1 MQAALKKN
9 IMVQVSDARVSKD
22 PSAVLV
28 TYSLGSCIAVTLY
41 DPASKIGGMIH
52 YQLPC
57 SSMDPERARKDPFM
71 FADTG
76 LELLIGK
83 MVELGAVK
91 KRLDVK
97 IAGGAAM
104 AAGPKG
110 FDIGKRNFLALRK
123 ILWHHG
129 IIMNGQDIGGDT
141 PRNMYLDIETG
152 SVLVKAQGQ
161 EKQI

>member
-1 MQAALKKN
+1 
-9 IMVQVSDARVSKD
+9 MVQVSDARVSKD

-28 TYSLGSCIAVTLY
+28 TYSLGSCIAVSLY
-41 DPASKIGGMIH
+41 DASSKIGGMIH
-52 YQLPC
+52 YQLPD
-57 SSMDPERARKDPFM
+57 SSMDAERAKKDPFM

-76 LELLIGK
+76 LEILIAK
-83 MVELGAVK
+83 LGEMGAAK

-104 AAGPKG
+104 ASGPKG

-123 ILWHHG
+123 ILWQHG
-129 IIMNGQDIGGDT
+129 IFMSGQDIGGDA

-152 SVLVKAQGQ
+152 TVLVKIQGQ
-161 EKQI
+161 EKKI